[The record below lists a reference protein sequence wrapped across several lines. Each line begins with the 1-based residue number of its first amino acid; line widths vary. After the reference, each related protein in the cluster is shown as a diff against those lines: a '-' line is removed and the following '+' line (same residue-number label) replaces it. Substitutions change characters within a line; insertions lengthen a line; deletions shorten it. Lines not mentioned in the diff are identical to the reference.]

1 VRKGFDEQLSKWTT
15 RLPFS
20 SLRAELLLLVPL
32 APPPACGFSLYST
45 IEPRQHVSVATAS
58 LRWPTSHLT
67 AQSSNLVEST
77 QQQLQIVPPRSK
89 WVE

>member
-1 VRKGFDEQLSKWTT
+1 MRKGFDNQLSKWTA

-45 IEPRQHVSVATAS
+45 IEPRQQASEATRESA
-58 LRWPTSHLT
+58 RWLTRHLT
-67 AQSSNLVEST
+67 VQPRNLIESIR
-77 QQQLQIVPPRSK
+77 QLQNVAPHSK
-89 WVE
+89 WAG